1 MPSSSHHIILFVYNS
16 FNDPLF
22 KGLLL
27 TYLKRI
33 NAEGTAFTF
42 HIITYEQKKYALT
55 AQEKESILQE
65 LKDQNIYWYPLT
77 YHTGKFILIKK
88 SWDFFNGFLKV
99 LFLKIKTRSQVLL
112 SFTNIAGS
120 VGFIFSK
127 ILNLKFIVFSYE
139 PHSQFLADFGLW
151 NRNSLKFKSLNKLEN
166 LMGKQGDY
174 IITGTQYLVN
184 KLKAG
189 GAKGKVYRIPSCVNE
204 DKFIYNEVERNKI
217 RNKYNIGNRKCLIYV
232 GKFGDLYYKE
242 EIPLLFKR
250 LLQHDKK
257 LFFLVVTPQDLE
269 EIRELFLEVGLGNK
283 DYAIT
288 YSDYERIQHY
298 ISAGDIGLVA
308 IKPET
313 SQRFRSPVKTGEY
326 LMCGIPYIVCKGVSE
341 DDIYAEQNQ
350 VGVVINDF
358 VTVEGK
364 TLMSKMNLLFGEEP
378 QALRDRCRK
387 VGIAYRG
394 MGQAIETLK
403 NILEGAVV

>member
-1 MPSSSHHIILFVYNS
+1 
-16 FNDPLF
+16 
-22 KGLLL
+22 
-27 TYLKRI
+27 
-33 NAEGTAFTF
+33 TF

-189 GAKGKVYRIPSCVNE
+189 G
-204 DKFIYNEVERNKI
+204 
-217 RNKYNIGNRKCLIYV
+217 
-232 GKFGDLYYKE
+232 
-242 EIPLLFKR
+242 
-250 LLQHDKK
+250 
-257 LFFLVVTPQDLE
+257 
-269 EIRELFLEVGLGNK
+269 
-283 DYAIT
+283 
-288 YSDYERIQHY
+288 
-298 ISAGDIGLVA
+298 
-308 IKPET
+308 
-313 SQRFRSPVKTGEY
+313 
-326 LMCGIPYIVCKGVSE
+326 
-341 DDIYAEQNQ
+341 
-350 VGVVINDF
+350 
-358 VTVEGK
+358 
-364 TLMSKMNLLFGEEP
+364 
-378 QALRDRCRK
+378 
-387 VGIAYRG
+387 
-394 MGQAIETLK
+394 
-403 NILEGAVV
+403 